1 MVPKV
6 IELGAKLI
14 QAGIKNRAII
24 KKFGKD
30 AYLEAK
36 KHLKDLRTKQTPAQ
50 KKAETMQKGTRF
62 NRSRTRKFIGGAGI
76 LYAGDKLLEQMTLK
90 DESKKAIEEA
100 LLQGR
105 QEGRIDA
112 LLRQAINEAKEA
124 SKSSKKDINK
134 FKNLKKPL
142 ARPKLSGAGAIEKA
156 SPPLKRPKP
165 SGAIP
170 KARPPL
176 KRPKIE
182 NKDYRKTGM
191 FK

>member
-1 MVPKV
+1 MALKI
-6 IELGAKLI
+6 IEVAAKLI
-14 QAGIKNRAII
+14 QAGIKNRVII
-24 KKFGKD
+24 KRFGKD

-36 KHLKDLRTKQTPAQ
+36 KHLKDLKTKRTPEQ
-50 KKAETMQKGTRF
+50 KKAEKMQKGTRTYRA
-62 NRSRTRKFIGGAGI
+62 NIRKSLGGAGI
-76 LYAGDKLLEQMTLK
+76 LYGGDKLLEQMTLK

-100 LLQGR
+100 LSQGR
-105 QEGRIDA
+105 EEGRIDA

-124 SKSSKKDINK
+124 AKSSKKDINK

-142 ARPKLSGAGAIEKA
+142 ARPQ
-156 SPPLKRPKP
+156 P
-165 SGAIP
+165 SGAIA
-170 KARPPL
+170 KASPPL